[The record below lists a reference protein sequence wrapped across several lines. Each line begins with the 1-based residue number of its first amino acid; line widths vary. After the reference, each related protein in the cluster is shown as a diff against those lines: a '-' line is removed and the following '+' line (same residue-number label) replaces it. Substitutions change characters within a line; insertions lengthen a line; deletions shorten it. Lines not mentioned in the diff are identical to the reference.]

1 MNRNILFY
9 SRCLLAFVAILGTT
23 LQIYLYGAGM
33 LLYYIVLSNLLVAV
47 FSVYMVVA
55 MYHKKDL
62 QNQSF
67 LRVKAGVTMS
77 IMITFVIYHFMLA
90 PLVTDFWRLENIL
103 CHYIVPLY
111 FFIDTLLIDHQSQY
125 RWYDPIFWT
134 VLPVLYMIFA
144 LFNGLVVKIPIPA
157 AVDSPFAYF
166 FLNVTKYGWQFVLTY
181 AAGIFV
187 SYVLAGYVFY
197 MVKSLSW
204 KRKD

>member
-1 MNRNILFY
+1 M
-9 SRCLLAFVAILGTT
+9 AFVAILGTT

-33 LLYYIVLSNLLVAV
+33 LLYYTVLSNLLVAV

-55 MYHKKDL
+55 MYQKKDL

-111 FFIDTLLIDHQSQY
+111 FFIDTLLVDHRSQY
-125 RWYDPIFWT
+125 RWYDPILWT
-134 VLPVLYMIFA
+134 ILPVFYMIFA

>member
-33 LLYYIVLSNLLVAV
+33 LLYYTVLSNLLVAV

-55 MYHKKDL
+55 MYQKKDL

-90 PLVTDFWRLENIL
+90 PLVTDFGVSKI
-103 CHYIVPLY
+103 
-111 FFIDTLLIDHQSQY
+111 FFATISFHCIFSLIPS
-125 RWYDPIFWT
+125 
-134 VLPVLYMIFA
+134 
-144 LFNGLVVKIPIPA
+144 
-157 AVDSPFAYF
+157 
-166 FLNVTKYGWQFVLTY
+166 
-181 AAGIFV
+181 
-187 SYVLAGYVFY
+187 
-197 MVKSLSW
+197 
-204 KRKD
+204 

>member
-33 LLYYIVLSNLLVAV
+33 LLYYTVLSNLLVAV

-55 MYHKKDL
+55 MYQKKDL

-125 RWYDPIFWT
+125 RWYAPIFWT
-134 VLPVLYMIFA
+134 VLPVFYMIFA

-197 MVKSLSW
+197 MVKSLSC